1 LESIVEIRECR
12 VGLSDYDVTNIHG
25 DSPFGKCGDVTATGI
40 TATGT
45 VLFAEKILHKT
56 GIPQ

>member
-1 LESIVEIRECR
+1 